1 LAAMR
6 AVAFVDLDRTLLRGA
21 SGPALTQAL
30 RDRGVVDGSPLPG
43 EGLVYRV
50 FDLVGE
56 TLPSIMLARQAARY
70 AKGWKQSDVVEA
82 GKVAA
87 EHLVAAVQPFAHPLV
102 AEHRAAGRRVVLA
115 TTTPHDLIRPLA
127 DLLELDDV
135 VATRYGLDGSGCY
148 DGTVDGEFVWGRGK
162 LRAVRAWAADNDVD
176 LSESWAYSDS
186 FYDAPLLGAVG
197 HPVATN
203 PDPRLFG
210 LALLRRWPISHLD
223 VPEGVP
229 KLPVLNLEPQKLLL
243 GVVRPE
249 LMPWVNLDVEGIDH
263 IPAEGPAIVVANH
276 RSYFDPLA
284 LGMAYARRG
293 RPVRFLAK
301 RELFDA
307 PVVGQLVRAMGG
319 IKVDRVAAGGD
330 GAAGHDA
337 AGGDG
342 AAGHVAAGGD
352 GAARRGGA
360 SDDPL
365 VAAAGALAAGELVA
379 VLPQGTIPRGPD
391 FFDPE
396 LKGRTGAA
404 RLAAMT
410 GAPVIPFG
418 LWGTEEVWPRSERVP
433 RFWNVTA
440 APTVLVRGGPPVE
453 LKGKSHEAD
462 TRRIMKAIR
471 KLLPAEARRPYEPTA
486 EELARTYPA
495 GHQPEVAADP
505 SPHESTGPSGS
516 AADPAAA
523 PDTGP

>member
-1 LAAMR
+1 MR
-6 AVAFVDLDRTLLRGA
+6 AAAFIDLDRTLLRGA
-21 SGPALTQAL
+21 SGPVLTQAL
-30 RDRGVVDGSPLPG
+30 RDAGVVDGAPLPG
-43 EGLVYRV
+43 EALVYRV

-70 AKGWKQSDVVEA
+70 AKGWRQSDVVAA
-82 GKVAA
+82 GKAAA

-102 AEHRAAGRRVVLA
+102 AEHRAAGRQVVLA

-127 DLLELDDV
+127 ELLDLDDV
-135 VATRYGLDGSGCY
+135 IATRYQVDADGRY
-148 DGTVDGEFVWGRGK
+148 EGTLDGEFVWGRGK

-176 LSESWAYSDS
+176 LLESWAYSDS

-197 HPVATN
+197 HPAATN
-203 PDPRLFG
+203 PDPRLLG
-210 LALLRRWPISHLD
+210 LALLRRWPIVHLD

-229 KLPVLNLEPQKLLL
+229 KLPIVGIEPQKMLLTL
-243 GVVRPE
+243 VRPE
-249 LMPWVNLDVEGIDH
+249 LLPWVRLDVEGVEH

-307 PVVGQLVRAMGG
+307 PVVGQFVRAMGG
-319 IKVDRVAAGGD
+319 IPVDRATG
-330 GAAGHDA
+330 
-337 AGGDG
+337 
-342 AAGHVAAGGD
+342 
-352 GAARRGGA
+352 
-360 SDDPL
+360 SDEPL
-365 VAAAGALAAGELVA
+365 LAAAAALAAGELVA

-396 LKGRTGAA
+396 LKGRWGAA

-418 LWGTEEVWPRSERVP
+418 LWGTEHVWPRSERVP
-433 RFWNVTA
+433 RFWNLRTP
-440 APTVLVRGGPPVE
+440 PTVTVTGGPPVE
-453 LKGKSHEAD
+453 LKGKSLEAD

-471 KLLPAEARRPYEPTA
+471 KRLPPAAREPRTPTDDD
-486 EELARTYPA
+486 LARTYPP
-495 GHQPEVAADP
+495 GKRPP
-505 SPHESTGPSGS
+505 
-516 AADPAAA
+516 A
-523 PDTGP
+523 PDP